1 MKCEYVKLNWQ
12 HEYPMPNDE
21 DAVLVRHLMEDLADK
36 YGATSLK
43 LNPEFIW
50 EELVYVYTFKIPE
63 KFSSKEYNKMME
75 SILDDAHTILKKL
88 GKEDLMKTYTVE
100 LTRW

>member
-36 YGATSLK
+36 
-43 LNPEFIW
+43 IW
-50 EELVYVYTFKIPE
+50 SNIIETL
-63 KFSSKEYNKMME
+63 S
-75 SILDDAHTILKKL
+75 
-88 GKEDLMKTYTVE
+88 
-100 LTRW
+100 

>member
-36 YGATSLK
+36 
-43 LNPEFIW
+43 IW
-50 EELVYVYTFKIPE
+50 SNIIET
-63 KFSSKEYNKMME
+63 
-75 SILDDAHTILKKL
+75 
-88 GKEDLMKTYTVE
+88 
-100 LTRW
+100 